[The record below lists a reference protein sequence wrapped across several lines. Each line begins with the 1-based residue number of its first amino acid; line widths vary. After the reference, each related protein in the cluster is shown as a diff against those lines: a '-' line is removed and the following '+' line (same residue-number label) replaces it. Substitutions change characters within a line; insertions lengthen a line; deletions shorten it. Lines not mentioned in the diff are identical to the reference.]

1 MKKRIIS
8 AMLILAALLIL
19 TVGCSAEMIEGPSVT
34 LESIPEYSGAAY
46 VAVNDNEPYFTQD
59 EITDEAFEMYRLC
72 GREIPL

>member
-46 VAVNDNEPYFTQD
+46 VAGNDNGP
-59 EITDEAFEMYRLC
+59 
-72 GREIPL
+72 